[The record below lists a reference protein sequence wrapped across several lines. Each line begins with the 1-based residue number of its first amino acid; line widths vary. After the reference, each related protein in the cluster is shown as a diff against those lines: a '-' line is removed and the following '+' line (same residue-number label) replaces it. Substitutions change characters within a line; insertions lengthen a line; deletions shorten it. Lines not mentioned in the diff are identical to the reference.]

1 MLAAPVARK
10 GAVVLGDQ
18 CLGGCQMESREATGT
33 RHVYAIFDVRV
44 GTIRILGSATDSN
57 EK

>member
-33 RHVYAIFDVRV
+33 RHVYAIFDARV
-44 GTIRILGSATDSN
+44 GAMTMFGSFTDSN